1 MAAITRSAHPSALW
15 PGIKAWFGLQYAEVP
30 PQWSQVFEKETSDK
44 AYEKV
49 VEATGFGLAPVKSE
63 GGSIMYDT
71 AQEGYS
77 TQFTHVVYG
86 LGYIVTEEELED
98 NQYAELSRRRSRALA
113 YSMRNTA
120 EIVHANI
127 LNLAFAGRNGGDG
140 VVLCSAAHP
149 TLAGNQSNLLTP
161 ADLSETAIE
170 DGLKAIAVMRNSRGL
185 LVGARVRQLIVSPGD
200 MFNAERILNSALRS
214 GTANN
219 DVNAI
224 RNMGAVP
231 SFTVNP
237 FLTDQDA
244 WFLQTNVPEG
254 LKSYWRR
261 EVALERDQDFD
272 TANAKAKATMRF
284 AAGHGDWRC
293 IFGSAGA

>member
-1 MAAITRSAHPSALW
+1 MSAITRSAHPSALW
-15 PGIKAWFGLQYAEVP
+15 PGIKAWFGLQYTEVP
-30 PQWSQVFEKETSDK
+30 PMWSQIFEKETSDK

-63 GGSIMYDT
+63 GAGIMYDT
-71 AQEGYS
+71 VQEGYS
-77 TQFTHVVYG
+77 TTFTHVVYG
-86 LGYIVTEEELED
+86 LGYIVTQEELED

-127 LNLAFAGRNGGDG
+127 LNLAFAGRVGGDG
-140 VVLCSAAHP
+140 AQLCSAAHP
-149 TLAGNQSNLLTP
+149 TLAGNQSNLLTA

-185 LVGARVRQLIVSPGD
+185 LVGSRVRQLIVSPGD
-200 MFNAERILNSALRS
+200 MFNAERILKSTMRS

-219 DVNAI
+219 DINAI
-224 RNMGAVP
+224 RAMGAVP
-231 SFTVNP
+231 NYVVNP

-244 WFLQTNVPEG
+244 WFLQTDVPEG

-261 EVALERDQDFD
+261 EVALEKDNDFD

-284 AAGHGDWRC
+284 AVGHGDWRA
-293 IFGSAGA
+293 IWGSAGA